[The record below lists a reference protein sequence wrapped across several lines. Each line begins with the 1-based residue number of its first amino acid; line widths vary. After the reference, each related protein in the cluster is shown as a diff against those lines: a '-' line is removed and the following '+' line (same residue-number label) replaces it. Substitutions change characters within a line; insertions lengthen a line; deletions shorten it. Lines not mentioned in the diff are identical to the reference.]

1 MGKMILGTRYPYCN
15 SHNRNFK
22 KSQAH
27 DGEIFIENGNL
38 IFRAKVLFSMRV
50 ESLDLCLPLD
60 EIESVETM
68 NLNGV
73 MPFGVCIFMKD
84 GSEHMLGAINN
95 KKLKN
100 FILIA
105 KGDMPEDKND
115 SKNSNRNNLMIIG
128 IIVLII
134 AIMMGLG
141 IMSIRESEQKAIVE
155 EEVAEIDNIDIYE
168 GETIDMEIKATG
180 KYGKVEKTIKE
191 YYEEIFKYKLIYS
204 ENSSVEMFNE
214 ITLEY
219 LQNNRLEKLQ
229 EKLDSI
235 DSREQKATDA
245 INKIIAMLDE
255 DYTMERIEKQK
266 LGKKY
271 NEYYRELI
279 IFEDDDE
286 TIQEWKD
293 EITINSEKKEYLK
306 ELIKILIDYDDSW
319 YIEDD
324 TLYISD
330 DYALN
335 RYNELYDKIY
345 DED

>member
-1 MGKMILGTRYPYCN
+1 MLGSRYPYCN
-15 SHNRNFK
+15 SHNRRFK

-27 DGEIFIENGNL
+27 DGEFLIEGGNL
-38 IFRAKVLFSMRV
+38 IFRTKVLFGIRA
-50 ESLDLCLPLD
+50 EGLDLCLSLD
-60 EIESVETM
+60 EIEKVETM
-68 NLNGV
+68 NLNGI
-73 MPFGVCIFMKD
+73 MPFGVCVFMKD

-100 FILIA
+100 FILNA
-105 KGDMPEDKND
+105 KGEKIEDEST
-115 SKNSNRNNLMIIG
+115 SKNNLMIIG

-155 EEVAEIDNIDIYE
+155 DEVTEIDHIDIYE

-214 ITLEY
+214 MTLEY
-219 LQNNRLEKLQ
+219 LQNNRLDKLQ

-235 DSREQKATDA
+235 DSREQKATEA
-245 INKIIAMLDE
+245 INKIIAMLNE

-279 IFEDDDE
+279 IFEEDEE
-286 TIQEWKD
+286 TIQEWKN
-293 EITINSEKKEYLK
+293 EMTINSEKKEYLK

-330 DYALN
+330 DYEIN

>member
-1 MGKMILGTRYPYCN
+1 MSKKMLGSRYPYCN
-15 SHNRNFK
+15 SHNRRFK
-22 KSQAH
+22 KNHAH
-27 DGEIFIENGNL
+27 DGEILIEEGNL
-38 IFRAKVLFSMRV
+38 VFRAKVLFGIRA
-50 ESLDLCLPLD
+50 EGLDLCLPLD
-60 EIESVETM
+60 EIERVETM
-68 NLNGV
+68 NLNGI
-73 MPFGVCIFMKD
+73 MPFGVCVFMKD

-105 KGDMPEDKND
+105 KGDIPENENI
-115 SKNSNRNNLMIIG
+115 SKNNNKNNLMIIG
-128 IIVLII
+128 AIILII

-141 IMSIRESEQKAIVE
+141 IMSIRESEQKSIVE
-155 EEVAEIDNIDIYE
+155 DEVTKIDHIDIYE

-204 ENSSVEMFNE
+204 ENSSVEIFNE
-214 ITLEY
+214 MTLEY
-219 LQNNRLEKLQ
+219 LQNNRLDKLQ

-235 DSREQKATDA
+235 DGREQKATDA

-279 IFEDDDE
+279 IFEEDEE